1 MTLALL
7 AALAT
12 AAGNGDFKCNGSGLS
27 TDELL
32 PRARV
37 ALDLAGTEEVGPGSA
52 PGCVAITVK
61 SFGTARLVWLVLR
74 GVDVPAEAAE
84 IVVIKEAPGGES

>member
-37 ALDLAGTEEVGPGSA
+37 ALELAGTQQVGPGSA

-74 GVDVPAEAAE
+74 GVDVPPDAAE
-84 IVVIKEAPGGES
+84 IVVIKEPPGGES